1 MPGTISQYQV
11 VIAGQLITAS
21 LWNGM
26 ELNIINNG
34 LVPSGIDDYSTN
46 DAQMQTQTDP
56 YPASATSRPTS
67 LQGELERLRYQF
79 DNIIGKTYWYEDPDV
94 DIATFKTRFDA
105 HTHDGTSNNGP
116 QIAAAG
122 LASDSVITAKIL
134 DSNVTTAKIND
145 LAVTTAKINDLAVT
159 VGKIA
164 DAAVDSNKIAASV
177 AGNGLAGGA
186 GTALSVNVDGSTLEI
201 NSDALR
207 VKDSGITTAKI
218 ADTNVTEAKLAT
230 AVVNKLGQ
238 NIGLTT
244 VLQTSSTGTI
254 VNYSGQ
260 GRLLG
265 CFNSGSS
272 STLTI
277 TIDGVV
283 LTSEQIVSGECLDWS
298 TGTEFAGVGVLLS
311 SNATGKLNSIQVL
324 FKTSL
329 VISKT
334 GGGTVTIVYE
344 RAA

>member
-34 LVPSGIDDYSTN
+34 LIPAGIDDYSAN
-46 DAQMQTQTDP
+46 DTEMQTMTDP

-67 LQGELERLRYQF
+67 LQGEMERLRYQL
-79 DNIIGKTYWYEDPDV
+79 DQLIGKTYWYEDPDV

-105 HTHDGTSNNGP
+105 HTHDGTANNGP

-122 LASDSVITAKIL
+122 LASNAVTTAKIL
-134 DSNVTTAKIND
+134 DANVTTAKIAD
-145 LAVTTAKINDLAVT
+145 LNVT

-164 DAAVDSNKIAASV
+164 DAAIDSNKLAASV

-207 VKDSGITTAKI
+207 VKDGGITTAKIADSNVTTAKI

-244 VLQTSSTGTI
+244 IVSSASNATL

-260 GRLLG
+260 GRLTMVG
-265 CFNSGSS
+265 AEGGTVSAF
-272 STLTI
+272 TV
-277 TIDGVV
+277 TIDGVAITGPT
-283 LTSEQIVSGECLDWS
+283 LTNGQVMVFSANSPYVQAAS
-298 TGTEFAGVGVLLS
+298 TAGLTPAS
-311 SNATGKLNSIQVL
+311 FL

-329 VISKT
+329 VVAKS
-334 GGGTVTIVYE
+334 GGAGNLVIIYE